1 MPWDNASN
9 MNKFLRFAA
18 ALLALGALPAL
29 AGEPEIRQAL
39 KARFPDFRIDGVQ
52 PAPLAGLFEVRF
64 QTEDGPQIAYTDAL
78 ATYFI
83 VSGKIVETKTGRNL
97 TEERL
102 QKLSAIE
109 FSALPLDLAVKIQ
122 RGNGKRVLAM
132 FSDPYCPYCR
142 RLEQSL
148 LQLDDI
154 TVYVFMYPVIRPDF
168 ADHSRAVWCSSD
180 RAKAWLELAAA
191 SKPKVPTSGAACANP
206 VDKVLELGRSLRVRG
221 TPTLFF
227 ANGERA
233 GGGMPTAQLR
243 AKLDDIVAQASQ
255 KK

>member
-1 MPWDNASN
+1 MPR
-9 MNKFLRFAA
+9 MRFLLWLLA
-18 ALLALGALPAL
+18 ALLALPSI
-29 AGEPEIRQAL
+29 AGEAEIRQVM
-39 KARFPDFRIDGVQ
+39 KTKFPNVRIDGVQ

-64 QTEDGPQIAYTDAL
+64 QTEDGPQIVYTDAM
-78 ATYFI
+78 ANYFV
-83 VSGKIVETKTGRNL
+83 VSGNIVDTKTGRNL

-102 QKLSAIE
+102 QKLSSIE
-109 FSALPLDLAVKIQ
+109 FSALPLDLALKVQ

-132 FSDPYCPYCR
+132 FTDPYCPYCR

-148 LQLDDI
+148 LQIDDI

-168 ADHSRAVWCSSD
+168 ADHSRAVWCAPD
-180 RAKAWLELAAA
+180 RVKAWLELAATDT
-191 SKPKVPTSGAACANP
+191 PKVPQGGANCANP
-206 VDKVLELGRSLRVRG
+206 VDKVLDLGRSLRVRG

-233 GGGMPTAQLR
+233 GGGMPVGQLR
-243 AKLDDIVAQASQ
+243 AKLDEVARLSLP

>member
-1 MPWDNASN
+1 MKKLQVP
-9 MNKFLRFAA
+9 ML
-18 ALLALGALPAL
+18 LLALCALPAL
-29 AGEPEIRQAL
+29 AGEAEIRQVM
-39 KARFPDFRIDGVQ
+39 KAKFPNMRVDGIQ
-52 PAPLAGLFEVRF
+52 AAPMPGLFEVRF
-64 QTEDGPQIAYTDAL
+64 ATQEGPQIVYTDAQANFL
-78 ATYFI
+78 IIDGNI
-83 VSGKIVETKTGRNL
+83 VDSKSGRNL

-109 FSALPLDLAVKIQ
+109 FSALPLELAVKVQ
-122 RGNGKRVLAM
+122 RGSGKRVLAM

-148 LQLDDI
+148 LQIEDL
-154 TVYVFMYPVIRPDF
+154 TVYVFMYPVIRPDN

-180 RAKAWLELAAA
+180 RAKAWLELAANET
-191 SKPKVPTSGAACANP
+191 PKVPAAGASCANP
-206 VDKVLELGRSLRVRG
+206 VDKVLELGRSLRISG

-233 GGGMPTAQLR
+233 GGGMPLGQLR
-243 AKLDDIVAQASQ
+243 AKLDEVARLQ

>member
-1 MPWDNASN
+1 
-9 MNKFLRFAA
+9 MNKILRIAV
-18 ALLALGALPAL
+18 ALLVLGTLQAR
-29 AGEPEIRQAL
+29 AGEAEIRQAL
-39 KARFPDFRIDGVQ
+39 KAKFPNVRIDGVQ

-64 QTEDGPQIAYTDAL
+64 QTQEGPQIIYTDAMANFFVVDGSL
-78 ATYFI
+78 
-83 VSGKIVETKTGRNL
+83 VEAKSGRNL

-109 FSALPLDLAVKIQ
+109 FNSLPLDLALKVQ

-132 FSDPYCPYCR
+132 FTDPYCPYCR

-148 LQLDDI
+148 LQIDDI
-154 TVYVFMYPVIRPDF
+154 TVYVFMFPVIRPEL
-168 ADHSRAVWCSSD
+168 ADHSRAVWCAPD
-180 RAKAWLELAAA
+180 RVKSWLDLAAA
-191 SKPKVPTSGAACANP
+191 ETPKVPSGGANCANP

-233 GGGMPTAQLR
+233 GGGMQLAQLR
-243 AKLDDIVAQASQ
+243 AKLDDIARQPVN